1 MHREPYGSILIKP
14 CGAETRDTNYS
25 VGLTTTALAEQALP
39 TLVTHLKHGYLVAVS
54 VGMVVLHLA
63 KNTEYR
69 IHGHARWLYDNR
81 TN

>member
-1 MHREPYGSILIKP
+1 MWS
-14 CGAETRDTNYS
+14 RDTRYYS

-69 IHGHARWLYDNR
+69 IHGHARWLYNIR
-81 TN
+81 TSGTSMANVTDM

>member
-1 MHREPYGSILIKP
+1 MWS
-14 CGAETRDTNYS
+14 RDTRYYS

-63 KNTEYR
+63 ENTEYR

-81 TN
+81 AD